1 MSASTLVGPLLQ
13 SFFVDHLRAQ
23 KRLSDQTVA
32 SYRDTFRLLLRS
44 IHHETGIG
52 PTALTISHLDAPCI
66 LRFLEGI
73 EKERKN
79 AVVSR
84 NLRLTAIRSFVRFVA
99 FREPASAGVATRVL
113 AIPMKRADRKVR
125 DYVTREEVEAILA
138 VFDQKQWLGRR
149 NYALLLTLYNTGA
162 RVSEIIA
169 LRQNQFSLGSKGQV
183 HLCGKGRKERLVPLW
198 SRTAVVL
205 KSWFA
210 ELTLSNMT
218 FAFPSRQ
225 GEPLTRFA
233 LHLLLQKS
241 VKEASV
247 HCPSLKRKQISP
259 HHLRHGTAMALL
271 ESGVDIA
278 VIALW
283 LGHESIETTN
293 IYLHSNL
300 AMKERAL
307 AKLSPPAN
315 EFHRFKADDKLM
327 AFLDS
332 L

>member
-13 SFFVDHLRAQ
+13 CFLVDYLRAQ

-52 PTALTISHLDAPCI
+52 PAALTISYLDAPCI

-84 NLRLTAIRSFVRFVA
+84 NLRLTAIRSFFRLVA
-99 FREPASAGVATRVL
+99 FRDPASAGVATRVL

-125 DYVTREEVEAILA
+125 DYATSQEVEAILA

-149 NYALLLTLYNTGA
+149 NYALLLTMYNTGA

-183 HLCGKGRKERLVPLW
+183 QLCGKGRKEQLVPLW
-198 SRTAVVL
+198 SRTAIVFEILVRRTQTEQHHVRL
-205 KSWFA
+205 SESTGRTLDAVRSSSPFA
-210 ELTLSNMT
+210 EISERSIRSLPESEEKTDISSSPSTWHGDGLVGISCNDFSLNGKYPLNLLSHIT
-218 FAFPSRQ
+218 GSLQ
-225 GEPLTRFA
+225 G
-233 LHLLLQKS
+233 
-241 VKEASV
+241 VV
-247 HCPSLKRKQISP
+247 PSLDTI
-259 HHLRHGTAMALL
+259 
-271 ESGVDIA
+271 
-278 VIALW
+278 
-283 LGHESIETTN
+283 
-293 IYLHSNL
+293 
-300 AMKERAL
+300 
-307 AKLSPPAN
+307 PPCN
-315 EFHRFKADDKLM
+315 RE
-327 AFLDS
+327 
-332 L
+332 